1 MCDTID
7 HRERRGL
14 EIEERLPITRDGD
27 DLWLVP
33 SQFTPGTVYRVTLD
47 APSCT
52 CLDHAEHRGVC
63 KHIVAAR
70 AARTRAMG
78 GTPPKPQYPAVL
90 PEGAPPWIT
99 ADMIRRTIAVF
110 QFFYRELLTPEEAM
124 EMILRVSLLFDLR
137 SPLEA
142 GEATG

>member
-1 MCDTID
+1 MHDIID
-7 HRERRGL
+7 QRERRGL
-14 EIEERLPITRDGD
+14 EIEERLSITRDG

-33 SQFTPGTVYRVTLD
+33 SQFTPGKVYHVILD

-52 CLDHAEHRGVC
+52 CPDHAEHRGVC

-70 AARTRAMG
+70 AAQTRARG
-78 GTPPKPQYPAVL
+78 GSPPKPQYPAIV
-90 PEGAPPWIT
+90 PEGAPVWIT

-110 QFFYRELLTPEEAM
+110 QFFYPELLTPEEAM

-137 SPLEA
+137 TPLAA
-142 GEATG
+142 GEGTD